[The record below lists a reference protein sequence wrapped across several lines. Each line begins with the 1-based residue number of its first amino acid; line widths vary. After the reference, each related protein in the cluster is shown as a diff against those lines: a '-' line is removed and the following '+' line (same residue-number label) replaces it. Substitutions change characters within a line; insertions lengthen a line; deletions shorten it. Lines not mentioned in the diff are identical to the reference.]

1 MSPIDNRSSPAA
13 TPPTSERSLPNRFF
27 QNLLRVSI
35 VLLALAPF
43 GYAIY
48 KQWPEVYSALG
59 DIYWPQLSLGLGLLI
74 LFTPLM
80 GIIPWLTLRYLG
92 VRQSVLK
99 ISGLYFISQLA
110 KYLPG
115 GIWAYPGRIV
125 AYEASGIERVPA
137 IVSVSREVVALFL
150 GAAVLAMAGV
160 FLKLNV
166 QPWMQAATV
175 FGIVCCILVLL
186 LIQIPAVWHG
196 LSRWRLFQRSALAI
210 LGEAQTTFS
219 LRWLP
224 LVSVT
229 SLVFWLGTGLAFL
242 HLVRAVD
249 PAAALT
255 WLQASSIFALAW
267 CVGFVIFFLPAGFGA
282 RELVLSYLLSRFIP
296 TGDALAVTL
305 LARFWWMA
313 AEAVFMAISPFLLIQ
328 KQIGRGSSGGE
339 SKPGK
344 AKI

>member
-1 MSPIDNRSSPAA
+1 MSPIDNRSSAAAKPAA
-13 TPPTSERSLPNRFF
+13 TERSRSNRFL
-27 QNLLRVSI
+27 QSLLRVSI

-43 GYAIY
+43 VYAIY
-48 KQWPEVYSALG
+48 KQWPDVYSALG

-92 VRQSVLK
+92 VRQSMLK
-99 ISGLYFISQLA
+99 ICGLYFISQLA

-137 IVSVSREVVALFL
+137 IVSVSREVIALFL
-150 GAAVLAMAGV
+150 GAAALAMTGV
-160 FLKLNV
+160 FLKLHV

-175 FGIVCCILVLL
+175 FGIVCCALVLL
-186 LIQIPAVWHG
+186 MTQVPAVWHG
-196 LSRWRLFQRSALAI
+196 LSRWRLFQRSALAL

-242 HLVRAVD
+242 QLVRAVE
-249 PAAALT
+249 PTAALT

-282 RELVLSYLLSRFIP
+282 RELVLSYLLSRFIA

-305 LARFWWMA
+305 LARFWWMG

-328 KQIGRGSSGGE
+328 KQIKPGSPSEESGA
-339 SKPGK
+339 GK